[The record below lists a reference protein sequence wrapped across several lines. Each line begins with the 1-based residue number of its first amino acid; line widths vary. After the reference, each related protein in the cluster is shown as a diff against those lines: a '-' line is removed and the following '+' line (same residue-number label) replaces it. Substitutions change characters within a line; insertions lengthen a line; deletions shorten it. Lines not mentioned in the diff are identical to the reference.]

1 MQYGIYYSYWAKEWG
16 ADYRPFVKRA
26 ADLGF
31 DVLEIS
37 CAGLR
42 DMNEQDTADLRQMAE
57 DCGIRL
63 SGGYGPKA
71 CENIAS
77 PDPAVAENG
86 LTFWRQT
93 LPVLSRLGITNVGG
107 GLYSYWPVDYTT
119 APDKEADWER
129 SVSNMRIL
137 ADMAQD
143 QGITLG
149 METLNRHEGYLI
161 NTCAECVDYVRQVD
175 RPNVKVML
183 DTYHMNMEENDFAQA
198 IRTAGPLLGHL
209 HVGENNRRVPG
220 QGHMIPWDTIG
231 NALSQIG
238 YDGLVVMEPFVIHGG
253 QVGKD
258 IRIWRDLLS
267 DTSDEALDR
276 DAKESLQFLHRVFDR

>member
-26 ADLGF
+26 ANLGF

-37 CAGLR
+37 CAGLKDIR
-42 DMNEQDTADLRQMAE
+42 PEDVTALRQVA
-57 DCGIRL
+57 DDNGIRL
-63 SGGYGPKA
+63 SGGYGPQA
-71 CENIAS
+71 GENIAS
-77 PDPAVAENG
+77 ADPAVAANG
-86 LTFWRQT
+86 LAFWRDT
-93 LPVLSRLGITNVGG
+93 FPVLQKLGISNVGG
-107 GLYSYWPVDYTT
+107 GLYSYWPVDYSSV
-119 APDKEADWER
+119 PDKAADWER
-129 SVSNMRIL
+129 SVTNMRTM

-143 QGITLG
+143 YGVTLG

-161 NTCAECVDYVRQVD
+161 NTSAECVEYVRQVD
-175 RPNVKVML
+175 KPNVKVML
-183 DTYHMNMEENDFAQA
+183 DTYHMNMEENDFCEA
-198 IRTAGPLLGHL
+198 IRTAGSLLGHL

-220 QGHMIPWDTIG
+220 QGHMIPWKAIGDTL
-231 NALSQIG
+231 ADIG

-253 QVGKD
+253 QVGQD

-276 DAKESLQFLHRVFDR
+276 DAKQALQFLHNTFDR

>member
-37 CAGLR
+37 CAGLK
-42 DMNEQDTADLRQMAE
+42 DMRPEDVTALRQVA
-57 DCGIRL
+57 DDNGIRL
-63 SGGYGPKA
+63 SGGYGPQA
-71 CENIAS
+71 GENIAS
-77 PDPAVAENG
+77 ADPAVAANG
-86 LTFWRQT
+86 LAFWRDT
-93 LPVLSRLGITNVGG
+93 FPVLQKLGITSVGG
-107 GLYSYWPVDYTT
+107 GLYSYWPVDYSS
-119 APDKEADWER
+119 APDKAADWER
-129 SVSNMRIL
+129 SVTNMRTM

-143 QGITLG
+143 YGINLG

-161 NTCAECVDYVRQVD
+161 NTSAECVEYVRQVD
-175 RPNVKVML
+175 KPNVKVML
-183 DTYHMNMEENDFAQA
+183 DTYHMNMEENDFCEA
-198 IRTAGPLLGHL
+198 IRTAGSLLGHL

-220 QGHMIPWDTIG
+220 QGHMIPWKAIGDTL
-231 NALSQIG
+231 ADIG

-253 QVGKD
+253 QVGQD

-276 DAKESLQFLHRVFDR
+276 DAKQSLQFLHNTFDR